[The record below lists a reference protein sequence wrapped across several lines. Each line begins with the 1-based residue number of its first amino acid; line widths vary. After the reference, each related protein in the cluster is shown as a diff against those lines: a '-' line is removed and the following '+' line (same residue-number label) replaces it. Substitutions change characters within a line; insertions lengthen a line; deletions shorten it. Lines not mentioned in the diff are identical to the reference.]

1 MNKGLSLVFL
11 TAVISGF
18 SIFLNK
24 FGVEGINP
32 YVFTFSKNLIVFL
45 FLFSVIVF
53 FRKFDQLKKLP
64 AKQWLKLAVIGL
76 LGGSIPFLLF
86 FKGLSMASGATSAFI
101 HKTMFVYVMFL
112 AAIFLKEKINKKV
125 LAGAA
130 ILLLGNFLLLKMNN
144 FAFNIGDFLILVATL
159 FWAVENTISKYVLKT
174 LNSTIVAFGRMFFG
188 SIFIL
193 IFLIF
198 SGNINS
204 VATLT
209 AGQMLWVIITSA
221 LLFFYV
227 FTWYSGLKHV
237 KVSIATSVLLLGSP
251 ITTLLSFIFLDAAVS
266 LSQLVGVL
274 LIPVGV
280 FFVFLGY
287 QHRRVEVWS
296 EGYGWG

>member
-24 FGVEGINP
+24 FGVGGINP

-266 LSQLVGVL
+266 LSQLAGVL

>member
-251 ITTLLSFIFLDAAVS
+251 ITTLLSFIFLDSAVS